1 LKRLG
6 RKTRPFLFWA
16 NPNSLL
22 AVHHNTVGLHKNTR
36 SLNIS
41 TKGFGGGKM
50 GTVITIMNM
59 KGGVG
64 KTTVAAHLAGISCR
78 FALGGKPRKVL
89 VIDYD
94 PQFNLSQAFL
104 PPKTYFELEKNRKT
118 ILSVLLDDD
127 VDLDP
132 YHLQVPGNHAPPKVG
147 NLASRIYTYSNAH
160 LDLIPSTLN
169 LMYVA
174 LGQGTANTTPM
185 EERFEKFVAE
195 CKLLYDLIFIDCHP
209 AGSLFTKTS
218 LRNSD
223 HVVIPVVP
231 QRYAVR
237 GIGLMM
243 NFISAKSPG
252 MKAPQPHILFNAT
265 SRVVV
270 SPQEHEIRT
279 TKEFAGYCMQNT
291 LKKYKALSE
300 PEGGKGFTWSS
311 SRAYSTE
318 ALSNLVAVGA
328 ELMKR
333 TGA

>member
-1 LKRLG
+1 
-6 RKTRPFLFWA
+6 
-16 NPNSLL
+16 
-22 AVHHNTVGLHKNTR
+22 
-36 SLNIS
+36 
-41 TKGFGGGKM
+41 M

-78 FALGGKPRKVL
+78 YALGGKPRKVL

-104 PPKTYFELEKNRKT
+104 QPKAYFELEKARKT

-127 VDLDP
+127 VNLNP
-132 YHLQVPGNHAPPKVG
+132 YHLQVPGNHSPPKVG
-147 NLASRIYTYSNAH
+147 DVVNRIYTYSGAH
-160 LDLIPSTLN
+160 LDLLPSTLN

-174 LGQGTANTTPM
+174 LGQANGNTAPM
-185 EERFEKFVAE
+185 EERFEKFIDE
-195 CKLLYDLIFIDCHP
+195 CKALYDVIYIDCHP

-243 NFISAKSPG
+243 NFIKSKSPG
-252 MKAPQPHILFNAT
+252 TKNPVPHILFNAT
-265 SRVVV
+265 SRVNV
-270 SPQEHEIRT
+270 SPQEVEIRGN
-279 TKEFAGYCMQNT
+279 KDFSGFCMQNT
-291 LKKYKALSE
+291 LKKYKAFSE

-311 SRAYSTE
+311 TRAYSTE
-318 ALSNLVAVGA
+318 ALANLINVGS
-328 ELMKR
+328 ELMDR
-333 TGA
+333 SGA